1 MKKLL
6 TWLSKGSK
14 VIKILTYL
22 YSGLSVVKAAVSA
35 GLAQFKE
42 DKPDVDESK
51 YKFMLQAL
59 EYVGLAISALD
70 TLLDW
75 FGVDVKAVEET
86 KDPKDLS
93 AQLEAEMNKLKEIK

>member
-6 TWLSKGSK
+6 TWISKGSK

-22 YSGLSVVKAAVSA
+22 YTGLNVVKAAISA
-35 GLAQFKE
+35 GVEQFKE

-51 YKFMLQAL
+51 YKFMGQAL
-59 EYVGLAISALD
+59 EYIGLAISALD

-75 FGVDVKAVEET
+75 FGIDAKSIEAAE
-86 KDPKDLS
+86 PKDLN
-93 AQLEAEMNKLKEIK
+93 AQLEAEINKLKEIK